1 MKIRRPFITFL
12 VALGALTGCADEPT
26 ENELFG
32 LNQLGVV
39 IPEEQWDNATT
50 RLCSGELLTDVADDF
65 MELNAITDKSAV
77 IDAIRVPA
85 SRECPDQTLK

>member
-1 MKIRRPFITFL
+1 MKIRWPLVTFL
-12 VALGALTGCADEPT
+12 VALGALTGCADEST

-39 IPEEQWDNATT
+39 IPEEQWDIAAK
-50 RLCSGELLTDVADDF
+50 RLCAGGRLTDVADDF
-65 MELNAITDKSAV
+65 MEFNGITDKDAV
-77 IDAIRVPA
+77 ISAIRVPA